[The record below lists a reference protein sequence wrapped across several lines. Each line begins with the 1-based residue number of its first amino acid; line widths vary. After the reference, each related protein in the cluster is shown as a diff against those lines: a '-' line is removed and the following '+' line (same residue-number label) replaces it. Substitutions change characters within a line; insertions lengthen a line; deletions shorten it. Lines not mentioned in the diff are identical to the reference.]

1 MKKISLETLT
11 GEEFKAL
18 IEQFTDNGKVDT
30 IPELMERIGEVPD
43 DMTLADWIREQAEQS
58 AIDEET
64 LKRLIGEELDEA
76 IAEDII
82 TRDDRV
88 TQEELDEF
96 EV

>member
-11 GEEFKAL
+11 GEEFKTL

-43 DMTLADWIREQAEQS
+43 DMTLADWIRQQAEQS

>member
-11 GEEFKAL
+11 GEEFKTL

-30 IPELMERIGEVPD
+30 IPELMKRVGEVPD

-64 LKRLIGEELDEA
+64 LKRLIGEELDDA
-76 IAEDII
+76 IEESVI
-82 TRDDRV
+82 TKDNRV
-88 TQEELDEF
+88 TREELDSF
-96 EV
+96 VV